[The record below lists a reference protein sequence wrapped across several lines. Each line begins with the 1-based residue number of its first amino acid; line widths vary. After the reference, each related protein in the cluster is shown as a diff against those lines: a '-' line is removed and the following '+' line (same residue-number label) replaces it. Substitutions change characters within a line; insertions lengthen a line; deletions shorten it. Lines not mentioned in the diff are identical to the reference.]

1 MNIFLIILG
10 IISIAYDAILIL
22 INPGTFWDIVVSF
35 THIWLALGAY
45 LIFLGIYRKKT
56 GHSFWKIWKRWI
68 KITFVSL
75 ASVGTLIALV
85 NLIFILNPAVV
96 GLEDKAD
103 NVILLGG
110 GIDKDG
116 RLPKSVITRVEKTA
130 EYMTKNPDAICVV
143 TGGTLKWLPYPE
155 APELKNQL
163 VKRGIEPER
172 ILVEDQAK
180 DTIQNLQFSCKML
193 AEFRGESLEQ
203 ILQEPAAV
211 VTSHYHLRRAERLAR
226 RMGYKNIKGIPA
238 GCPVIYIPHSYVRE
252 ICAYV
257 KLNLRILLTG
267 EPKKIFIDDIIK

>member
-1 MNIFLIILG
+1 MNVLLIFLG

-22 INPGTFWDIVVSF
+22 INPGTFLDIVVSF
-35 THIWLALGAY
+35 THIWLVLGAC
-45 LIFLGIYRKKT
+45 LIFLGIYRIKT
-56 GHSFWKIWKRWI
+56 GHSFWRIWKRWI

-75 ASVGTLIALV
+75 ASIGGTIAII
-85 NLIFILNPAVV
+85 NLILILNPVVV
-96 GLEDKAD
+96 GIEDKAD
-103 NVILLGG
+103 KVILLGG

-130 EYMTKNPDAICVV
+130 EYLNKNQDAICVV

-163 VKRGIEPER
+163 VKRGIAPER

-193 AEFRGESLEQ
+193 AEFRGQSIGEV
-203 ILQEPAAV
+203 LQTPTAI
-211 VTSHYHLRRAERLAR
+211 VTSRFHLRRAERLAR
-226 RMGYKNIKGIPA
+226 RIGYKNIKGIPA
-238 GCPVIYIPHSYVRE
+238 GCPAIYVLHSYVRE

-257 KLNLRILLTG
+257 KLNVRILLTS
-267 EPKKIFIDDIIK
+267 EPKAL

>member
-10 IISIAYDAILIL
+10 IISIAYDFTLIA
-22 INPGTFWDIVVSF
+22 INPGTFLDIVFSF

-45 LIFLGIYRKKT
+45 LIFLGIYRIKT
-56 GHSFWKIWKRWI
+56 GHSFWSIWKRWI
-68 KITFVSL
+68 KNTFISL
-75 ASVGTLIALV
+75 FGIGLIISLI
-85 NLIFILNPAVV
+85 NLILILNPAVASIN
-96 GLEDKAD
+96 EPAE

-116 RLPKSVITRVEKTA
+116 RLPDSVITRVEKTA
-130 EYMTKNPDAICVV
+130 EYLSANPDAICVV

-163 VKRGIEPER
+163 VKRGVAAER

-180 DTIQNLQFSCKML
+180 DTIQNFQFSCKML
-193 AEFRGESLEQ
+193 ADYRGVGVQE
-203 ILQEPAAV
+203 ILAAPTVV
-211 VTSHYHLRRAERLAR
+211 VTSRFHLRRSERLAR
-226 RMGYKNIKGIPA
+226 RMGFKNIKGIPA
-238 GCPVIYIPHSYVRE
+238 ACPLIYIPHNYVRE

-267 EPKKIFIDDIIK
+267 QPSLLS

>member
-1 MNIFLIILG
+1 MNIILIILG

-22 INPGTFWDIVVSF
+22 INPGTFLDIVVSF

-45 LIFLGIYRKKT
+45 LIFLGIYRIKT
-56 GHSFWKIWKRWI
+56 GHSFWRIWKRWI

-75 ASVGTLIALV
+75 ASIGGTIAIV
-85 NLIFILNPAVV
+85 NLVLILNPAVV
-96 GLEDKAD
+96 GIEDKAD

-116 RLPKSVITRVEKTA
+116 RLPESVITRVEKTA
-130 EYMTKNPDAICVV
+130 EYLNKNQEALCVV

-163 VKRGIEPER
+163 VKRGISPER

-193 AEFRGESLEQ
+193 AEFRGQSIGEV
-203 ILQEPAAV
+203 LQTPTAI
-211 VTSHYHLRRAERLAR
+211 VTSRFHLRRAERLAR

-238 GCPVIYIPHSYVRE
+238 GCPAIYVPHNYVRE

-267 EPKKIFIDDIIK
+267 EPRRLSYGG

>member
-1 MNIFLIILG
+1 MNIILIILG
-10 IISIAYDAILIL
+10 IICIAYDFIITFL
-22 INPGTFWDIVVSF
+22 NPGTFWDNVFAF

-56 GHSFWKIWKRWI
+56 GHSFWSIWKKWI
-68 KITFVSL
+68 KLTVISL
-75 ASVGTLIALV
+75 LTVGAVIAII
-85 NLIFILNPAVV
+85 NLSFILRPEVV
-96 GLEDKAD
+96 SINDKAE

-116 RLPKSVITRVEKTA
+116 RLPKSVVTRVEKAA
-130 EYMTKNPDAICVV
+130 EYLKANPDSLCVV

-163 VKRGIEPER
+163 VKRGVAAER

-180 DTIQNLQFSCKML
+180 DTIQNFQFSCKML
-193 AEFRGESLEQ
+193 ADYRGVGVEE
-203 ILQEPAAV
+203 ILAAPTVV
-211 VTSHYHLRRAERLAR
+211 VTSRFHLRRSERLAR
-226 RMGYKNIKGIPA
+226 RMGFKNIKGIPA
-238 GCPVIYIPHSYVRE
+238 TCPPVYVLHNYVRE

-267 EPKKIFIDDIIK
+267 EPKRIQNTL